1 MIRVAL
7 IFGLLCAGLAATV
20 VWLRTEAPAVSSQRA
35 RPVTDVLGSDRQL
48 PGFAR
53 AIEPA
58 AISLP
63 EDHGPHP
70 RFRSE
75 WWYFSGNLVDETG
88 GEFGFQLTFFRYA
101 LSPEPPQRPSRWAA
115 SQIYMAHFAISD
127 RARGKH
133 RVAERFARGALE
145 LAGARGRPFAA
156 WLDDWAARST
166 TDAFL
171 PLELTAQDQAQ
182 GLQLSL
188 RLEAGK
194 PAVLQG
200 RNGLSQKSPEP
211 GEASYY
217 YSYTRLAARGV
228 LGVDGREHAVR
239 GLAWL
244 DREWSTS
251 SLGPDLAGWD
261 WFGVQLDDGRDLML
275 YALRD
280 ENGVMQPLSAGSLV
294 APDGSKRHLE
304 AGDFQLQPITY
315 WRSAATGVRYPV
327 EWELQVP
334 VAGVNLSLRPMF
346 SDQEQDLTVRY
357 WEGSVDALDPASGRR
372 LGRGYMELT
381 GY

>member
-1 MIRVAL
+1 MTRVAL
-7 IFGLLCAGLAATV
+7 IFGLLCTVLVATV
-20 VWLRTEAPAVSSQRA
+20 VWLRTEAPAVSDQRA
-35 RPVTDVLGSDRQL
+35 RPVTDVLGSDKEL
-48 PGFAR
+48 SGFAR

-58 AISLP
+58 VIRLP
-63 EDHGPHP
+63 KDHGPHP

-75 WWYFSGNLVDETG
+75 WWYFSGNLADEQG
-88 GEFGFQLTFFRYA
+88 AEFGFQLTFFRYA
-101 LSPEPPQRPSRWAA
+101 LSPEPPRRSSSWAA
-115 SQIYMAHFAISD
+115 NQIFMAHFAISD
-127 RARGKH
+127 RLRGEH

-145 LAGARGRPFAA
+145 LAGARGRPFVA
-156 WLDDWAARST
+156 WLDDWTASST

-171 PLELTAQDQAQ
+171 PLELIAQDRTQ

-188 RLEAGK
+188 TLETGK

-200 RNGLSQKSPEP
+200 ENGLSQKSPEP
-211 GEASYY
+211 GQASYY
-217 YSYTRLAARGV
+217 YSYTRLPARGV
-228 LGVDGREHAVR
+228 LAVEGQEHRVR

-261 WFGVQLDDGRDLML
+261 WFGVHLDDGRDLML

-280 ENGVMQPLSAGSLV
+280 RNGVMQPLSAGSLV
-294 APDGSKRHLE
+294 TPDGRARHLA
-304 AGDFQLQPITY
+304 AGQFQLRPATY

-334 VAGVNLSLRPMF
+334 SAGVNLSLRPML

-357 WEGSVDALDPASGRR
+357 WEGSVDALDADSGRR
-372 LGRGYMELT
+372 VGRGYMELT